1 MLQEQRTRQR
11 KKRTATRSCRTRKCA
26 FYFCSP
32 GVVRRMQPRC
42 GAAGA
47 GARPRG
53 PHGAPRFYAAAAAAA
68 VAAAAN
74 AAVYRKFV

>member
-1 MLQEQRTRQR
+1 
-11 KKRTATRSCRTRKCA
+11 
-26 FYFCSP
+26 
-32 GVVRRMQPRC
+32 MQPRC